1 MEFDMDEEMAEKW
14 VELKAEKWV
23 VVTVGVKVASRVVA
37 MAVVWVDLLADD
49 LAGEKGPQSGLW

>member
-1 MEFDMDEEMAEKW
+1 MDEEMAEKW